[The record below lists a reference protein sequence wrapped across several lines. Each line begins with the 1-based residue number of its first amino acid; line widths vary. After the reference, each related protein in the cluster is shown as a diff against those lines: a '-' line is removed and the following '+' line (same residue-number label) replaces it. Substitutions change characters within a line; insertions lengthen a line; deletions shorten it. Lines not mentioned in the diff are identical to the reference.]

1 MDVWNDIKE
10 EYMTK
15 HTSFRKLSEKYGV
28 SKDAIGRKAK
38 AERWCDTARQI
49 RDKTAT
55 KTVERISDAQAN
67 RAAQLQATA
76 GKLLDAMGEM
86 VDDIDSMK
94 KSGRTF
100 NDLSAAL
107 INLQKVMMIRSDAD
121 IREQE
126 ARIAKLRKDAA
137 VEETD
142 RTVTVRIAGGDEA
155 WQK

>member
-1 MDVWNDIKE
+1 MHDWDTIKA
-10 EYMTK
+10 EYISTG
-15 HTSFRKLSEKYGV
+15 TSMRKLAEKYGIN
-28 SKDAIGRKAK
+28 KDVLSRKAK
-38 AERWCDTARQI
+38 ADGWGDKRRQNV
-49 RDKTAT
+49 DKTYT
-55 KTVERISDAQAN
+55 KIVERVSDTHADY
-67 RAAQLQATA
+67 AAQLQATA

-142 RTVTVRIAGGDEA
+142 KTVTVRIAGGDEA

>member
-1 MDVWNDIKE
+1 MADWNAIKQ
-10 EYMTK
+10 EYLATGISYRDLAKK
-15 HTSFRKLSEKYGV
+15 HGV
-28 SKDAIGRKAK
+28 SKDTLARRAK
-38 AERWCDTARQI
+38 VEHWRDTMRQI
-49 RDKTAT
+49 CDKTTT
-55 KTVERISDAQAN
+55 KTVDRISDTQADS
-67 RAAQLQATA
+67 AAQLQATA
-76 GKLLDAMGEM
+76 RKLLDAMGEM

-142 RTVTVRIAGGDEA
+142 KTVTVRIAGGDEA